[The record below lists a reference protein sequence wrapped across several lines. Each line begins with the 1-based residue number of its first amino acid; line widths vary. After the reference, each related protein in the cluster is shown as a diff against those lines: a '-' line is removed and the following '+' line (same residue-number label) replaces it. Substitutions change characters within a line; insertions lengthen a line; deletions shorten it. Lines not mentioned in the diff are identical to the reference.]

1 MRKNLCEK
9 CCVGTVIY
17 SDKCGKTAVRET
29 MDAEINYVIYM
40 ELYSGGKMTDGKYQK
55 TYIAGSIEHCTTQH
69 FESTLLSSSGETKN
83 LRNSKQSREPKRTIH
98 MYDRN

>member
-29 MDAEINYVIYM
+29 VDAETNNIIYM
-40 ELYSGGKMTDGKYQK
+40 ELYSGAKMADGKYRK
-55 TYIAGSIEHCTTQH
+55 T
-69 FESTLLSSSGETKN
+69 
-83 LRNSKQSREPKRTIH
+83 
-98 MYDRN
+98 